1 MSNDITTMNAP
12 VNTAIAGT
20 ASTIF
25 SPEGLNQLM
34 KFAEVMSQSRV
45 TVPAHLAGK
54 PADCMAVAMQAAQ
67 WGMNPFAVAQK
78 THVVSGTLGYEAQL
92 VNAVI
97 TTMSPTK
104 DRINYE
110 WFGPW
115 GGVIGKFVEKTSK
128 NGNKYMA
135 PDWTLNDEKGCGVR
149 VWATMKGED
158 QPRVLELLLSQ
169 AQVRN
174 STLWASDPKQQLAYL
189 AVKRWSRLHCPD
201 VIMGVYTPDE
211 LENTPH
217 VERDITPPANTA
229 SGINS
234 IINAKPEQN
243 QEERQ
248 HTPRPKDERTPDE
261 LLAAFTEYA
270 SSARS
275 VNELDDAY
283 TAAAKR
289 LSNTPELLDFAT
301 DVYNIRKEEMTEVP
315 M

>member
-1 MSNDITTMNAP
+1 MSNQITTIDSP
-12 VNTAIAGT
+12 VSNSVAGT
-20 ASTIF
+20 AATIF

-34 KFAEVMSQSRV
+34 KFAEVMAQSRV

-115 GGVIGKFVEKTSK
+115 EQVIGKFVEKTSQK
-128 NGNKYMA
+128 GNAYIA
-135 PDWTLNDEKGCGVR
+135 PAWTLKDEAGCGVK
-149 VWATMKGED
+149 VWATMKGEEN
-158 QPRVLELLLSQ
+158 PRVLELLLSQ

-211 LENTPH
+211 LAEMPR
-217 VERDITPPANTA
+217 VERDVTPPATSAAGVN
-229 SGINS
+229 SLINGK
-234 IINAKPEQN
+234 KPEKEIKTVN
-243 QEERQ
+243 Q
-248 HTPRPKDERTPDE
+248 DERSPDD
-261 LLAAFTEYA
+261 LLAAFTEAANKAA
-270 SSARS
+270 S
-275 VNELDDAY
+275 VEELDKAY
-283 TAAAKR
+283 KYGAHVLALHEEQLQA
-289 LSNTPELLDFAT
+289 AT
-301 DVYNIRKEEMTEVP
+301 DVYNIRRDELNEVP

>member
-1 MSNDITTMNAP
+1 MSNQITTIDSP
-12 VNTAIAGT
+12 VSNSVAGT
-20 ASTIF
+20 AATIF

-34 KFAEVMSQSRV
+34 KFAEVMAQSRV

-115 GGVIGKFVEKTSK
+115 EQVIGKFVEKTSQK
-128 NGNKYMA
+128 GNAYIA
-135 PDWTLNDEKGCGVR
+135 PAWTLKDEAGCGVK
-149 VWATMKGED
+149 VWATMKGEET
-158 QPRVLELLLSQ
+158 PRVLELLLSQ

-211 LENTPH
+211 LAEMPR
-217 VERDITPPANTA
+217 VERDVTPPATSAAGLN
-229 SGINS
+229 SLINS
-234 IINAKPEQN
+234 KPAEN
-243 QEERQ
+243 EIKTVN
-248 HTPRPKDERTPDE
+248 HDERSPDD
-261 LLAAFTEYA
+261 LLAAFTEA
-270 SSARS
+270 ATKATS
-275 VNELDDAY
+275 VEELDKAY
-283 TAAAKR
+283 KYGARVLASHEEH
-289 LSNTPELLDFAT
+289 LQLAT
-301 DVYNIRKEEMTEVP
+301 DVYNVRRDEINEVP

>member
-1 MSNDITTMNAP
+1 MSNQITTIDSP
-12 VNTAIAGT
+12 VSNSVAGT
-20 ASTIF
+20 AATIF

-34 KFAEVMSQSRV
+34 KFAEVMAQSRV

-115 GGVIGKFVEKTSK
+115 EQVIGKFVEKTSQK
-128 NGNKYMA
+128 GNAYIA
-135 PDWTLNDEKGCGVR
+135 PAWTLKDEAGCGVK
-149 VWATMKGED
+149 VWATMKGEEN
-158 QPRVLELLLSQ
+158 PRVLELLLSQ

-211 LENTPH
+211 LAEMPR
-217 VERDITPPANTA
+217 VERDVTPPATSAAGLN
-229 SGINS
+229 SLINS
-234 IINAKPEQN
+234 KPAEKEIKTVN
-243 QEERQ
+243 Q
-248 HTPRPKDERTPDE
+248 DERSPDD
-261 LLAAFTEYA
+261 LLAAFTEAATKAA
-270 SSARS
+270 S
-275 VNELDDAY
+275 VEELDKAY
-283 TAAAKR
+283 KYGAHV
-289 LSNTPELLDFAT
+289 LSSHEEHLQLAT
-301 DVYNIRKEEMTEVP
+301 DVYKVRRDELNEVP

>member
-1 MSNDITTMNAP
+1 MSNQITTVDSP
-12 VNTAIAGT
+12 VSNSVAGT
-20 ASTIF
+20 AATIF

-34 KFAEVMSQSRV
+34 KFAEVMAQSRV

-78 THVVSGTLGYEAQL
+78 THIVSGTLGYEAQL

-115 GGVIGKFVEKTSK
+115 NQVIGKFIEKPSK
-128 NGNKYMA
+128 NGGTYIA
-135 PDWTLNDEKGCGVR
+135 PGWTLKDEAGCGVK
-149 VWATMKGED
+149 VWATMKGEET
-158 QPRVLELLLSQ
+158 PRVLELLLSQ

-211 LENTPH
+211 LAEMPR
-217 VERDITPPANTA
+217 VERDVTPAATNAAGVNSLINQKPLEKEIKAAN
-229 SGINS
+229 
-234 IINAKPEQN
+234 Q
-243 QEERQ
+243 
-248 HTPRPKDERTPDE
+248 DERTPDD
-261 LLAAFTEYA
+261 LLTAFTEAATKAA
-270 SSARS
+270 SVEELEKVYKYGARALA
-275 VNELDDAY
+275 EHEEHLQ
-283 TAAAKR
+283 
-289 LSNTPELLDFAT
+289 LAT
-301 DVYNIRKEEMTEVP
+301 DVYQIRRNEMNEVP

>member
-1 MSNDITTMNAP
+1 MSNEIATINAP
-12 VNTAIAGT
+12 VDTAIAGT
-20 ASTIF
+20 AATIY

-34 KFAEVMSQSRV
+34 KFAEVMAQSRV

-97 TTMSPTK
+97 TTMAPTK

-115 GGVIGKFVEKTSK
+115 ENVIGKFVEKPSK
-128 NGNKYMA
+128 NGGTYIA
-135 PDWTLNDEKGCGVR
+135 PGWTLKDEAGCGVR
-149 VWATMKGED
+149 VWATMKGEEN
-158 QPRVLELLLSQ
+158 PRVLELLLSQ

-211 LENTPH
+211 LAEIPR
-217 VERDITPPANTA
+217 VERDVTPAATNA
-229 SGINS
+229 AGLNSLING
-234 IINAKPEQN
+234 KPTEKEVKPTN
-243 QEERQ
+243 QQ
-248 HTPRPKDERTPDE
+248 DERTPDD
-261 LLAAFTEYA
+261 LLAAFTDA
-270 SSARS
+270 ATKATS
-275 VNELDDAY
+275 VEELDKAY
-283 TAAAKR
+283 KYGAHVLASHEEHLQA
-289 LSNTPELLDFAT
+289 AT
-301 DVYNIRKEEMTEVP
+301 DVYNIRHDELNEVP

>member
-1 MSNDITTMNAP
+1 MSNDISTINAP
-12 VNTAIAGT
+12 VDTAIAGT
-20 ASTIF
+20 AATIF

-115 GGVIGKFVEKTSK
+115 ENVIGKFVEKTSQK
-128 NGNKYMA
+128 GNTYIA
-135 PDWTLNDEKGCGVR
+135 PAWTLKDEAGCGVR

-158 QPRVLELLLSQ
+158 EPRVLELLLSQ

-189 AVKRWSRLHCPD
+189 ATKRWSRLHCPD

-211 LENTPH
+211 LQETTPR
-217 VERDITPPANTA
+217 VERDITPPAATA
-229 SGINS
+229 QGMNSLINS
-234 IINAKPEQN
+234 KPEQK

-248 HTPRPKDERTPDE
+248 QHKDDRGPEEILHAFSGAAMNYNTQADLDKAYKYVAQKLAGDDD
-261 LLAAFTEYA
+261 LLA
-270 SSARS
+270 
-275 VNELDDAY
+275 
-283 TAAAKR
+283 K
-289 LSNTPELLDFAT
+289 AT
-301 DVYNIRKEEMTEVP
+301 DVYTIRCDELNEVP